1 MKRCIGAGLE
11 GLLMKTAI
19 LMKNGRTLR
28 HNNISSVCKGILSNW
43 QLYIFVLPA
52 AAYYVILQ
60 YWPMYG
66 LQIAF
71 KEFNPAAGFGGSQ
84 WVGFMHFER
93 LFNSYF
99 FGDLM
104 INTLRTSLLTLLFGF
119 PAPIIL
125 ALLINEL
132 QNVVYKKT
140 VQTITYAPYFISSVV
155 MVGIVIL
162 FLSPSSGVV
171 NHAVKLL
178 GYEPI
183 AFMQRPEMFTGIYV
197 ITRVWQDS
205 GWNAVIFF
213 AALSSVDKELY
224 QAAYIDGAN
233 KLQRI
238 IHINLPAIIPT
249 IVVLLILKCGSL
261 MDLSYEMIYLMQNP
275 TNLSASEVIS
285 TYVYKAGLLNA
296 DYSFATAVGLFNSAI
311 NCVLLVTVNGIVSWL
326 KADSLW

>member
-1 MKRCIGAGLE
+1 MQTVIFKKKAHALQH
-11 GLLMKTAI
+11 K
-19 LMKNGRTLR
+19 
-28 HNNISSVCKGILSNW
+28 HISYTFKSILSNW
-43 QLYIFVLPA
+43 QLYFFVLPA
-52 AAYYVILQ
+52 VAYYLILQ

-71 KEFNPAAGFGGSQ
+71 KDFIPAAGFDGSK

-93 LFNSYF
+93 LFNSYY

-119 PAPIIL
+119 PTPIIL

-132 QNVVYKKT
+132 KNVAYKKT
-140 VQTITYAPYFISSVV
+140 IQTITYAPYFISSVV

-162 FLSPSSGVV
+162 FLSPSSGVI
-171 NHAVKLL
+171 NHAIELL

-183 AFMQRPEMFTGIYV
+183 AFMQKPEMFTGIYV
-197 ITRVWQDS
+197 VTRIWQDS

-213 AALSSVDKELY
+213 AALSAVNKELY
-224 QAAYIDGAN
+224 QAAFIDGAN

-238 IHINLPAIIPT
+238 IHINLPAIVPT

-261 MDLSYEMIYLMQNP
+261 MDLSYETIYLMQNP
-275 TNLSASEVIS
+275 TNLSTSEVIS

-296 DYSFATAVGLFNSAI
+296 DYSFATAVGFFNSII
-311 NCVLLVTVNGIVSWL
+311 NCLLLIIVNGIAHRI
-326 KADSLW
+326 KAEDSLW

>member
-1 MKRCIGAGLE
+1 MIKAQALQN
-11 GLLMKTAI
+11 K
-19 LMKNGRTLR
+19 K
-28 HNNISSVCKGILSNW
+28 SSYIFKSIVSNW
-43 QLYIFVLPA
+43 QLYLFVLPA
-52 AAYYVILQ
+52 VAYYLILQ

-71 KEFNPAAGFGGSQ
+71 KNFTATAGFEGSK
-84 WVGFMHFER
+84 WVGFAHFER

-104 INTLRTSLLTLLFGF
+104 INTLRTSLLTLLLGF

-132 QNVVYKKT
+132 RNVFYKKT
-140 VQTITYAPYFISSVV
+140 IQTITYAPYFISSVV

-162 FLSPSSGVV
+162 FLSPSSGVI
-171 NHAVKLL
+171 NHVIKLL
-178 GYEPI
+178 GHEPI
-183 AFMQRPEMFTGIYV
+183 AFMQKPEMFTGIYV
-197 ITRVWQDS
+197 ITKLWQDS

-213 AALSSVDKELY
+213 AALASVDKELY
-224 QAAYIDGAN
+224 QAAFIDGAS

-238 IHINLPAIIPT
+238 IHINLPAVVPT
-249 IVVLLILKCGSL
+249 IIVLLILKCGSL

-275 TNLSASEVIS
+275 TNLSTSEVIS

-296 DYSFATAVGLFNSAI
+296 DYSFATAVGLFNSVI
-311 NCVLLVTVNGIVSWL
+311 NCTLLITVNAIVRRF
-326 KADSLW
+326 KAGSLW

>member
-1 MKRCIGAGLE
+1 ME
-11 GLLMKTAI
+11 
-19 LMKNGRTLR
+19 NNNFR
-28 HNNISSVCKGILSNW
+28 HSCRKILSNW
-43 QLYIFVLPA
+43 QLYLFVLPA
-52 AAYYVILQ
+52 AAYYVLLQ

-71 KEFNPAAGFGGSQ
+71 KDFNVSLGFGGSK
-84 WVGFMHFER
+84 WVGLAQFDRFI
-93 LFNSYF
+93 NSYF
-99 FGDLM
+99 FWDLI
-104 INTLRTSLLTLLFGF
+104 INTLRTSIFTLLFGF
-119 PAPIIL
+119 PIPIIL

-132 QNVVYKKT
+132 RNVVYKKT

-171 NHAVKLL
+171 NHLL
-178 GYEPI
+178 RLFGHEPI
-183 AFMQRPEMFTGIYV
+183 AFMQKPEMFTWIYV

-213 AALSSVDKELY
+213 AALASVDNELY

-238 IHINLPAIIPT
+238 IHINLPAIVPT
-249 IVVLLILKCGSL
+249 IIVLLILRCGSL
-261 MDLSYEMIYLMQNP
+261 MDLSYEMIFLMQNP
-275 TNLSASEVIS
+275 TNLSTSEVIS

-296 DYSFATAVGLFNSAI
+296 DYSFATAVGLFNSVV
-311 NCVLLVTVNGIVSWL
+311 NCILLITVNGIVRRF
-326 KADSLW
+326 KAGSLW

>member
-1 MKRCIGAGLE
+1 MVKAQ
-11 GLLMKTAI
+11 
-19 LMKNGRTLR
+19 TLR
-28 HNNISSVCKGILSNW
+28 HRNISTTFKSILSNW
-43 QLYIFVLPA
+43 QLYLFVLPA
-52 AAYYVILQ
+52 AAYYLILQ

-71 KEFNPAAGFGGSQ
+71 KNFNAALGFEASK
-84 WVGFMHFER
+84 WVGFTHFER
-93 LFNSYF
+93 LFHSYF

-104 INTLRTSLLTLLFGF
+104 INTLRTSLLTLLIGF
-119 PAPIIL
+119 PAPILL

-132 QNVVYKKT
+132 RNVVYKKT

-171 NHAVKLL
+171 NHVIKLL
-178 GYEPI
+178 GHEPI
-183 AFMQRPEMFTGIYV
+183 AFMQKPEMFTGIYV
-197 ITRVWQDS
+197 ITKVWQDS

-213 AALSSVDKELY
+213 AALASVDKELY
-224 QAAYIDGAN
+224 QAAFIDGAN

-238 IHINLPAIIPT
+238 IHINLPAIVPT
-249 IVVLLILKCGSL
+249 IIVLLILKCGSL

-275 TNLSASEVIS
+275 TNLSTSEVIS

-296 DYSFATAVGLFNSAI
+296 DYSFATAVGLFNSVI
-311 NCVLLVTVNGIVSWL
+311 NCALLITVNGIVRRF
-326 KADSLW
+326 KAGSLW

>member
-1 MKRCIGAGLE
+1 MERVKAVRNFHTSTNIKR
-11 GLLMKTAI
+11 
-19 LMKNGRTLR
+19 
-28 HNNISSVCKGILSNW
+28 ILSNW
-43 QLYIFVLPA
+43 QLYVFVLPA
-52 AAYYVILQ
+52 VAYYLILQ

-71 KEFNPAAGFGGSQ
+71 KNFNAGLGFEGSK
-84 WVGFMHFER
+84 WVGFSHFER

-132 QNVVYKKT
+132 KNVAYKKT

-155 MVGIVIL
+155 MVGIVML
-162 FLSPSSGVV
+162 FLSPSSGII
-171 NHAVKLL
+171 NHVIELL
-178 GYEPI
+178 GYEPV
-183 AFMQRPEMFTGIYV
+183 AFMQKPEMFTGIYV
-197 ITRVWQDS
+197 FTRIWQDS

-213 AALSSVDKELY
+213 AALASVDKELY
-224 QAAYIDGAN
+224 QAAFIDGAN
-233 KLQRI
+233 KIQRI

-249 IVVLLILKCGSL
+249 IVVLLILRCGSL
-261 MDLSYEMIYLMQNP
+261 MDLSYEMIFLMQNP

-296 DYSFATAVGLFNSAI
+296 DYSFATAVGLFNSII
-311 NCVLLVTVNGIVSWL
+311 NCALLLIVNRVVRWL
-326 KADSLW
+326 KVDGLW

>member
-1 MKRCIGAGLE
+1 
-11 GLLMKTAI
+11 
-19 LMKNGRTLR
+19 
-28 HNNISSVCKGILSNW
+28 
-43 QLYIFVLPA
+43 
-52 AAYYVILQ
+52 
-60 YWPMYG
+60 MYG

-71 KEFNPAAGFGGSQ
+71 KDFNATIGFEGSK
-84 WVGFMHFER
+84 WVGFTHFIR

-99 FGDLM
+99 FEDLM

-132 QNVVYKKT
+132 KNVVYKKT

-162 FLSPSSGVV
+162 FLSPSSGII
-171 NHAVKLL
+171 NHIITLL
-178 GYEPI
+178 GYEPV
-183 AFMQRPEMFTGIYV
+183 AFMQKPEMFTGIYV
-197 ITRVWQDS
+197 ITKIWQDS

-213 AALSSVDKELY
+213 ASLSSVDKELY

-233 KLQRI
+233 KIQRI
-238 IHINLPAIIPT
+238 IHINIPAIVPT
-249 IVVLLILKCGSL
+249 IVVLLILRCGSL

-275 TNLSASEVIS
+275 TNLSTSEVIS

-311 NCVLLVTVNGIVSWL
+311 NCVLLLIVNKITRL
-326 KADSLW
+326 FKAGSLW